1 MQHRGTQRL
10 ETDRL
15 ILRRFCPED
24 AQAMYENWASDGEVT
39 RFLTWPTHASPA
51 VSRMVLEDWAAHYAQ
66 DDGYCIG
73 RRWWH
78 MGVTSEAL
86 REVLRFLFAQVGVLR
101 VDAKHDARNPH
112 SGGVMRKCGM
122 RYEGTLR
129 QSAWCNA
136 GIGDM
141 CWYGILAEGRV
152 FRLRPRARAQNF
164 PARGLR
170 PHRVARRRGI
180 ADRRRY
186 PVSGSG
192 FVRAG
197 GCFFPD
203 VRVDFPVHRAIRW
216 QRHVSSRGRQ
226 RFCLSPAHG
235 HSVLRHCRSAATP
248 LFHDLCHR
256 MGRLRV
262 PVPAFR
268 LFRLV
273 CAGEGPYRFPSA
285 RGDPRR
291 DSAVRARAVRRH
303 PNRGYPFRPADRRP
317 AVLATKIR

>member
-1 MQHRGTQRL
+1 MRARCANPPGATRALAICAGT
-10 ETDRL
+10 
-15 ILRRFCPED
+15 
-24 AQAMYENWASDGEVT
+24 AS
-39 RFLTWPTHASPA
+39 WPRSG
-51 VSRMVLEDWAAHYAQ
+51 SR
-66 DDGYCIG
+66 
-73 RRWWH
+73 
-78 MGVTSEAL
+78 EA
-86 REVLRFLFAQVGVLR
+86 
-101 VDAKHDARNPH
+101 
-112 SGGVMRKCGM
+112 
-122 RYEGTLR
+122 
-129 QSAWCNA
+129 
-136 GIGDM
+136 
-141 CWYGILAEGRV
+141 RV

-192 FVRAG
+192 FARAG
-197 GCFFPD
+197 GCFLPD

-216 QRHVSSRGRQ
+216 QRHAPSRRRQ

-268 LFRLV
+268 LFRLA
-273 CAGEGPYRFPSA
+273 CAGEVALSLSFCAWGSSQGFPLCALVLFDAIRIADILFALLTAALLFWPPKPAESSA
-285 RGDPRR
+285 RKE
-291 DSAVRARAVRRH
+291 RRH
-303 PNRGYPFRPADRRP
+303 APPR
-317 AVLATKIR
+317 